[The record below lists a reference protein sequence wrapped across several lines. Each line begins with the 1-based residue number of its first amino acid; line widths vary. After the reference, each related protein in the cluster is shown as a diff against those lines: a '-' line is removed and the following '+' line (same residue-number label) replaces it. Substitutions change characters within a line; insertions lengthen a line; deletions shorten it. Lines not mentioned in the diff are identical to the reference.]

1 MIKFVRYC
9 GGSTRFGRRV
19 DDKVGFV
26 AEITEGFCQKTEVA
40 VPEELIGADGE
51 VGVQKDFQKSYKI
64 PKRTK
69 RSRLLRFRTRGFVHQ
84 ERRFR
89 VKNHKLCKNKRL

>member
-1 MIKFVRYC
+1 ME
-9 GGSTRFGRRV
+9 GFGQ
-19 DDKVGFV
+19 K
-26 AEITEGFCQKTEVA
+26 AEIA

>member
-1 MIKFVRYC
+1 VRNYFARPR
-9 GGSTRFGRRV
+9 GPPINPRR
-19 DDKVGFV
+19 
-26 AEITEGFCQKTEVA
+26 EQP
-40 VPEELIGADGE
+40 PEELIGADGE

-89 VKNHKLCKNKRL
+89 VKNHKLCKNKRR